1 MEGRFEVRRG
11 ELLAQACVSVEDWWA
26 VEAELAVF
34 AEPFVES
41 LIESAQRRHL
51 VEYTAGLLST
61 LERKTGEGIAYLHG
75 QDRKQLQQFVGE
87 SPWDHAPFIQELARQ
102 VGEQIGEPDGVIVFD
117 PSAFAKKGTKSVGVA
132 RQWSG
137 RLGKVDNCQVGVYLG
152 YVSRREHAL
161 VNVRLYLPQEWT
173 QDRKR
178 CRAAGVPKTVKFQ
191 TRHAQALEML
201 DESGSWLPH
210 GWIAGDDEMGRCGA
224 FREALRE
231 RGERYLLAV
240 PSNTLVRDGEVTPPE
255 YAGRGRHPL
264 VPWQRADAW
273 RAAQC
278 ETAWTTIDVRDGEQG
293 PLVTEVIRCRV
304 QARTPTGGTGP
315 EEVLFITR
323 EKQSDGTSKHD
334 YYLSNADADT
344 PLKDFA
350 RVAKAEHRI
359 EECFQ
364 RAKSEAGLG
373 DYQVR
378 NWIGWQH
385 HQTLS
390 LIAAWFLNNQT
401 RRGKNPDPRVDRPSS
416 PPLDRSPDRTSTP
429 IPHPD
434 PHRRNRPALA
444 ATQRTREGL
453 PLRIP

>member
-1 MEGRFEVRRG
+1 MEGRFEARCG
-11 ELLAQACVSVEDWWA
+11 ELLDQACVRPEDWQEVMTQLDA
-26 VEAELAVF
+26 FAKPFAQTLVET
-34 AEPFVES
+34 
-41 LIESAQRRHL
+41 AQRRHL
-51 VEYTAGLLST
+51 VEYVSGLLST
-61 LERKTGEGIAYLHG
+61 LERKTSEGIAYLHG
-75 QDRKQLQQFVGE
+75 QDRKQLQQFIGE
-87 SPWDHAPFIQELARQ
+87 SPWEHTPLINELTRQ
-102 VGEQIGEPDGVIVFD
+102 IGAQIGEPDGVIVFD

-137 RLGKVDNCQVGVYLG
+137 RLGKVDSCQVGVYLG
-152 YVSRREHAL
+152 YVSSREHAL
-161 VNVRLYLPQEWT
+161 SNTRLYLPQEWT

-191 TRHAQALEML
+191 TRHDQALEML
-201 DESGSWLPH
+201 DESGPLLPH
-210 GWIAGDDEMGRCGA
+210 SWIAGDDEMGRCGP
-224 FREALRE
+224 FREALRT

-240 PSNTLVRDGEVTPPE
+240 PSNTLVRDGEVSPPK
-255 YAGRGRHPL
+255 YSGRGRHPQ
-264 VPWQRADAW
+264 VPWQRVDAW
-273 RAAQC
+273 RASQP
-278 ETAWTTIDVRDGEQG
+278 ETAWTTLDVRDGEQG
-293 PLVTEVIRCRV
+293 PLVTEVIKRRV

-323 EKQSDGTSKHD
+323 EQQSDGTYKHD
-334 YYLSNADADT
+334 YYLSNADAAT
-344 PLKDFA
+344 PLKEFA

-390 LIAAWFLNNQT
+390 LIAAWFLNDQT
-401 RRGKNPDPRVDRPSS
+401 RRGKNPDPRA
-416 PPLDRSPDRTSTP
+416 DRSPHPPTDRRPDRTPPP

-434 PHRRNRPALA
+434 PRRRDRPTLA
-444 ATQRTREGL
+444 PTQ
-453 PLRIP
+453 